1 LFNYAFANYSSEVL
15 KAKDDCIENSIR
27 VLRGKET
34 TAKVGF
40 QDDVRVL
47 VKSGEKD
54 VYDLRYDLPRHLTA
68 PVKRGGEV
76 GKAYL
81 TRNGEVIGEYP
92 IIALDDV
99 ERAKYGDL
107 IKQICKNW

>member
-1 LFNYAFANYSSEVL
+1 
-15 KAKDDCIENSIR
+15 
-27 VLRGKET
+27 
-34 TAKVGF
+34 
-40 QDDVRVL
+40 
-47 VKSGEKD
+47 
-54 VYDLRYDLPRHLTA
+54 
-68 PVKRGGEV
+68 
-76 GKAYL
+76 L